1 MVQTGGSADQTQ
13 AFTATAAPSSNSPTV
28 SEVQNSSAVTTVSVD
43 SQAQLCP
50 IYVTFGIPWFII
62 SVLFTD
68 MWLEMGQ
75 DDTAYILGFGY

>member
-28 SEVQNSSAVTTVSVD
+28 RKVQDSSAVSTVPVD
-43 SQAQLCP
+43 SQVQLCL

-68 MWLEMGQ
+68 MWLEMRQ
-75 DDTAYILGFGY
+75 